1 MDKQKR
7 QDVIIKI
14 CCVIAALVLWTYIR
28 VSENPVITSTVKY
41 VPVQILNEDTL
52 EQRSL
57 VIIPNQDFYINLSV
71 KATATTLA
79 DLDKNK
85 DFKLVADL
93 NGYALTPGENKIKV
107 TLKEAPAGVSVVN
120 ADGLLMKIDVDN
132 FISKEMPI
140 EANVTGKV
148 KEGYYNDENILTPS
162 TATISGPERYVS
174 QVARVIADIDVSKE
188 ESDISKNYQLKCVD
202 ASDNEITGVTINPE
216 HAQIT
221 SKVSKGK
228 HLTIN
233 PVTKGNL
240 GSSLILQGME
250 VSPKTIEISGAQ
262 TEIDKYS
269 TIDTEPIDLSSIT
282 GDTTLEVKLKVPE
295 NLSLVQKDAT
305 VKVKISTKKIIEKT
319 FKVPLE
325 YINLKDG
332 YTLVKKVNEIEV
344 TISGDSKI
352 IETIDTG
359 VFKATANLSQ
369 IGEGTHPVAVELA
382 GVPNNVEVKNKKPS
396 SVDVEIKLTNEENG
410 TNGA

>member
-93 NGYALTPGENKIKV
+93 SGYALTPGENKVKV
-107 TLKEAPAGVSVVN
+107 TLKEAPVGVSVVN
-120 ADGLLMKIDVDN
+120 ADGLLMKLDVDN
-132 FISKEMPI
+132 FISKEMTI
-140 EANVTGKV
+140 EANIIGKV
-148 KEGYYNDENILTPS
+148 KEGYYNNENILNPS
-162 TATISGPERYVS
+162 TATISGPERFVS
-174 QVARVIADIDVSKE
+174 QVARVIADVDVSKE
-188 ESDISKNYQLKCVD
+188 ESDILKNYQLKCVD
-202 ASDNEITGVTINPE
+202 AEGNEIKGVTINPE
-216 HAQIT
+216 YAEIT
-221 SKVSKGK
+221 SKVTKGK

-233 PVTKGNL
+233 PVTIGNI
-240 GSSLILQGME
+240 GNSLILQGIE
-250 VSPKTIEISGAQ
+250 VIPKTIEISGAQ
-262 TEIDKYS
+262 GDIEKYS
-269 TIDTEPIDLSSIT
+269 TIDTEPIDLSTIT
-282 GDTTLEVKLKVPE
+282 GDTTIDVKLKVPE
-295 NLSLVQKDAT
+295 KLSLVQKDTT
-305 VKVKISTKKIIEKT
+305 VKVKISTKKVIDKT

-325 YINLKDG
+325 YINLKEG
-332 YTLVKKVNEIEV
+332 YTLVKSVNEIEV
-344 TISGDSKI
+344 TISGDSRI
-352 IETIDTG
+352 IEAIDTG

-369 IGEGTHPVAVELA
+369 IGEGTHTVTVELT
-382 GVPNNVEVKNKKPS
+382 GTPNGVEVKNKKPS
-396 SVDVEIKLTNEENG
+396 SVDVQIKLTNEENG
-410 TNGA
+410 TNGT

>member
-14 CCVIAALVLWTYIR
+14 CCVISALVLWTYIR

-107 TLKEAPAGVSVVN
+107 TLKEAPVGVSVVN
-120 ADGLLMKIDVDN
+120 VDGLLMKIDVDN
-132 FISKEMPI
+132 YISKEMSI
-140 EANVTGKV
+140 EANIIGKA

-202 ASDNEITGVTINPE
+202 NDENEIKGVTINPE
-216 HAQIT
+216 YTQIT
-221 SKVSKGK
+221 SKVTKGK
-228 HLTIN
+228 QLTIN

-240 GSSLILQGME
+240 GSSLILQSIE
-250 VSPKTIEISGAQ
+250 VTPKTIEISGAQ
-262 TEIDKYS
+262 AEIDKYT
-269 TIDTEPIDLSSIT
+269 TIDTEQIDLSKIT
-282 GDTTLEVKLKVPE
+282 GDTTLDVKLKVPE
-295 NLSLVQKDAT
+295 KLSLVEKDTT
-305 VKVKISTKKIIEKT
+305 VKVKISTKKIVEKT

-332 YTLVKKVNEIEV
+332 YTLAKTVNEIEV

-352 IETIDTG
+352 IEAIDTG

-369 IGEGTHPVAVELA
+369 IGEGKHTVAVELTGA
-382 GVPNNVEVKNKKPS
+382 PNNIEVKNKKPS
-396 SVDVEIKLTNEENG
+396 SVDVEINITNEENG
-410 TNGA
+410 TNGT